1 MVKGLVIAAA
11 LALFMNT
18 VSVPETSA
26 VDKAVADF
34 RSATK
39 CESVSVVVLDHG
51 KVSYY
56 GDKYALYQIGSMTK
70 SFTGLAI
77 EKLINDGQVS
87 GEDSVS
93 KYIPGFTAYYGSSPV
108 DIKIND
114 LLTQK
119 SGFSNSE
126 TDYPSA
132 TADMSL
138 SEWAKSIS
146 GKELKNSPGT
156 EYAYSNVNYNLLGL
170 IIENVSGKPYREYI
184 EIELLKPLGMNSTTV
199 GEPQDKAN
207 IRSGSR
213 LGFRRTFRYDI
224 PVREGSIPAGY
235 FYSNAEDIGI
245 WMSAWIDFKEPSME
259 QVFSHLEKEG
269 DYYAGLE
276 RFSDN
281 VIGHSGGTPNYSSR
295 MIFSKNQGIGV
306 CVLTNLNVA
315 ASTDSL
321 CNNIFAELTGSSHGK
336 LSCDVWTVFDIIF
349 TSVSAAG
356 IAFILLIPF
365 LKKKGFLIA
374 AGIVNTLLIALILI
388 LFPIIFGAG
397 LKDIAL
403 FWAPWSF
410 SAGLLILA
418 TGVVCIAAR
427 YGVVKVNEGRKKTG

>member
-1 MVKGLVIAAA
+1 MVKGVVIAAA
-11 LALFMNT
+11 LALIMNT

-26 VDKAVADF
+26 VDKGVADF

-77 EKLINDGQVS
+77 EKLINDGQIS
-87 GEDSVS
+87 GEDSVA

-132 TADMSL
+132 AAGMSL
-138 SEWAKSIS
+138 SDWAKSIS
-146 GKELKNSPGT
+146 GKELKSSPGT

-170 IIENVSGKPYREYI
+170 IIENVSGKPYREYM
-184 EIELLKPLGMNSTTV
+184 EKEVLQPLSLNSTTV
-199 GEPQDKAN
+199 GEPQDKTN

-235 FYSNAEDIGI
+235 FYSNAEDIGV
-245 WMSAWIDFKEPSME
+245 WMNAWIESKYPAME
-259 QVFSHLEKEG
+259 KVFLHLEKEG

-276 RFSDN
+276 RFAGD

-295 MIFSKNQGIGV
+295 MIFSKSRGIGV

-321 CNNIFAELTGSSHGK
+321 CNNIFAELTGNSHGK

-349 TSVSAAG
+349 TSVSTSG

-365 LKKKGFLIA
+365 LKKKGILIA
-374 AGIVNTLLIALILI
+374 AGIVNTLLLALILI

>member
-11 LALFMNT
+11 LALIMNT

-34 RSATK
+34 RSETK

-70 SFTGLAI
+70 SFTGVAV
-77 EKLINDGQVS
+77 EKLINDGQIS
-87 GEDSVS
+87 EEDSVA

-132 TADMSL
+132 TAGMSL
-138 SEWAKSIS
+138 SDWAKSIS
-146 GKELKNSPGT
+146 GKELKSSPGT

-170 IIENVSGKPYREYI
+170 IIENASGKPYREYI
-184 EIELLKPLGMNSTTV
+184 EIELLKPLGLNSTTV
-199 GEPQDKAN
+199 GEPQDKTN

-245 WMSAWIDFKEPSME
+245 WMNAWIKTSEPEMDS
-259 QVFSHLEKEG
+259 VLSHLEKEG

-276 RFSDN
+276 RFAGD

-295 MIFSKNQGIGV
+295 MIFSKSRGIGV

-321 CNNIFAELTGSSHGK
+321 CNNIFAELTGNSHGK

-356 IAFILLIPF
+356 FAFILLIPF
-365 LKKKGFLIA
+365 LKKKGILIA
-374 AGIVNTLLIALILI
+374 AGIVNTLLLALILI

-403 FWAPWSF
+403 VWSPWSF

-418 TGVVCIAAR
+418 AGVVCIAAR